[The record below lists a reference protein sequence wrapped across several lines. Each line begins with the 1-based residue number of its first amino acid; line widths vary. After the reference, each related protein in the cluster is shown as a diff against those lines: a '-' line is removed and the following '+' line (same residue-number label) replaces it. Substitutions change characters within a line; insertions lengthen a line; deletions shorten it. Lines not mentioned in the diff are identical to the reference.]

1 MSILAFATFVF
12 IATFLAAVLGFQL
25 QSFLPSR
32 YTDGATGGQVKVV
45 LGMLSMLTS
54 VVLGFVTAEAKNSFD
69 DASKIVADTA
79 VRLVS
84 IDRVLA
90 DFGTESAGIRS
101 KIKQAAKDWIT
112 SINSNAGDRSA
123 DLDLQMVQRGD
134 ELENLHDEIK
144 ALKPSSDAL
153 AKDQARAI
161 DLAAGILHDRWV
173 LATDRAAS
181 TPSIFLFVVLA
192 WLSLEFFIFGLFAS
206 RNVLVA
212 GTTFFAALTVAS
224 AIFLV
229 LDLEG
234 PMSGPM
240 RVSTKALE
248 RAVAIMGH

>member
-25 QSFLPSR
+25 QSFLPGR

-101 KIKQAAKDWIT
+101 KIKQAAEEWIT

-123 DLDLQMVQRGD
+123 DLQVVQRGD

-144 ALKPSSDAL
+144 ALKTSSDAL

-192 WLSLEFFIFGLFAS
+192 WLALEFFIFGLFAS